1 MTLTHLEYE
10 KLDGIALITLNRP
23 EKLNV
28 LSIPMAESF
37 IQALQDA
44 KGDAGIKAI
53 VITGAGKAFCAGG
66 DIQEMLDGKLKSWG
80 MKRYLWEHLQKV
92 PLLMEETD
100 KLIVAAVNGAA
111 AGGGFDLAL
120 ACDVRAASPDAT
132 FISSYVRLG
141 LAPGFGGCYF
151 LPRIVGLGHAL
162 EILLSGK
169 EVNAEEA
176 LDLGVVN
183 RLYSKETL
191 LEDTLAWAAEMT
203 KWPLPSLKV
212 IKRGVLQG
220 LRSDLRSHLD
230 YLSSQDALLSLTD
243 EHQGILSRFQ
253 KK

>member
-1 MTLTHLEYE
+1 MTLPDIKYE
-10 KLDGIALITLNRP
+10 KQDGIALITLNRP

-28 LSIPMAESF
+28 LSISMAESL

-44 KGDAGIKAI
+44 NGDAGIKAI
-53 VITGAGKAFCAGG
+53 VITGAGKGFCGGG
-66 DIQEMLDGKLKSWG
+66 DIQDMLDGKLKSWG

-120 ACDVRAASPDAT
+120 ACDVRTASTDVT

-141 LAPGFGGCYF
+141 LAPGFGGCFF
-151 LPRIVGLGHAL
+151 LPRMVGLGKAL
-162 EILLSGK
+162 EILLSGR
-169 EVNAEEA
+169 EVNAQEA
-176 LDLGVVN
+176 FDLGVVN

-191 LEDTLAWAAEMT
+191 LEETLAWTSEMIR
-203 KWPLPSLKV
+203 WPAPSLKV
-212 IKRGVLQG
+212 IKRGVMQG
-220 LRSDLRSHLD
+220 LKSDLRSHLD
-230 YLSSQDALLSLTD
+230 YMSSQDALLSLTD
-243 EHQGILSRFQ
+243 DHQSILGRFE